1 MRTWPIV
8 AAMVSLGTVLV
19 AAPAPALADIL
30 VPDAPD
36 TNGIRA
42 IGKGI
47 KEIGAQSLLVLNY
60 SKEGSTASIRT
71 TNITGLTFRYFIL
84 KNLNLELS
92 VSYFYKGENDVA
104 RQGGVF
110 TLGGNYLIN
119 IGRGLFLNPGIAGG
133 GFFGKQPIK
142 DAPKGTP
149 SLTMVGG
156 AARLGFGL
164 AFYASPKFNLFAR
177 PEAIVFVGS
186 VGEGSTATSLL
197 NVDGGFNVG
206 MNYVF

>member
-8 AAMVSLGTVLV
+8 AGMVSLGVVLV
-19 AAPAPALADIL
+19 ATPAPARADIL

-47 KEIGAQSLLVLNY
+47 KELGAESLLVLNY
-60 SKEGSTASIRT
+60 SKEGSASAIRT
-71 TNITGLTFRYFIL
+71 TNITGLSFRYFII
-84 KNLNLELS
+84 KNLNLELAA
-92 VSYFYKGENDVA
+92 SYFYKGINADA
-104 RQGGVF
+104 QQGGLV

-119 IGRGLFLNPGIAGG
+119 IGKGLFLNPGLAGG

-142 DAPKGTP
+142 GAPKGTP

-156 AARLGFGL
+156 AARAGFGL
-164 AFYASPKFNLFAR
+164 VFYASPKFSLFAR
-177 PEAIVFVGS
+177 PEAVLYLGKVGQ
-186 VGEGSTATSLL
+186 GSTSSSLL

>member
-1 MRTWPIV
+1 MRTLPIV
-8 AAMVSLGTVLV
+8 AAMVSLGAVLV

-47 KEIGAQSLLVLNY
+47 KEIGAESLLVLNY
-60 SKEGSTASIRT
+60 SSEGNTSSIRT
-71 TNITGLTFRYFIL
+71 TNITGLSFRYFIIN
-84 KNLNLELS
+84 NLNLELNA
-92 VSYFYKGENDVA
+92 SYFYKGVDAAA
-104 RQGGVF
+104 RQGGMV
-110 TLGGNYLIN
+110 TLGANYLVN
-119 IGRGLFLNPGIAGG
+119 IGRGLFLNPGLAGG
-133 GFFGKQPIK
+133 GFYGKVSVK
-142 DAPKGTP
+142 GAPSGTP
-149 SLTMVGG
+149 APTMVGG
-156 AARLGFGL
+156 TARLGFGL
-164 AFYASPKFNLFAR
+164 AFYASPKFSLFAR
-177 PEAIVFVGS
+177 PEAVLYVGK